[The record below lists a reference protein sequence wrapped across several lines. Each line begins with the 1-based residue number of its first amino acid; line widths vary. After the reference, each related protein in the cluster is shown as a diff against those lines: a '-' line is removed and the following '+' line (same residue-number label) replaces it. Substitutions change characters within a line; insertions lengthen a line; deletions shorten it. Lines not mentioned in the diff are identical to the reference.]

1 MLLAVLTDLHA
12 NREALE
18 ACLAHAQER
27 SADQYAFLGDLVGYG
42 ADPAWV
48 IDTVMAYVNRG
59 AYVLMGNHDLGVLQD
74 GRKDMNPNARFV
86 VEWTR
91 QQLDQGQL
99 DFIRDLP
106 MQFEIE
112 DNLFVH
118 ANAWAPDRWEYVDG
132 TMEAARSMRAT
143 AASITFCGHV
153 HTPSLYHMNQAGK
166 VGSFTPVS
174 DLSVPLSKLR
184 RWLVQPG
191 SVGQPRDGNPAACYA
206 IFDTQQS
213 ELTFF
218 RVPYDTETASQKVL
232 AAGLPASLAQRLIH
246 GG

>member
-27 SADQYAFLGDLVGYG
+27 SAEQYAFLGDLVGYG
-42 ADPAWV
+42 ADPGWV
-48 IDTVMAYVNRG
+48 IDTVSDYVQRG

-74 GRKDMNPNARFV
+74 ERKDMNPNARYV

-91 QQLDQGQL
+91 QNLNPQQLE
-99 DFIRDLP
+99 FIQALP
-106 MQFEIE
+106 MQFEI
-112 DNLFVH
+112 DQCLFVH
-118 ANAWAPDRWEYVDG
+118 ANAWAPERWEYVDG
-132 TMEAARSMRAT
+132 NMEAARSMRAT
-143 AASITFCGHV
+143 NAQITFCGHV
-153 HTPSLYHMNQAGK
+153 HTPSLYNMNHAGK
-166 VGSFTPVS
+166 VGTFTPVS
-174 DLSVPLSKLR
+174 ELSVPLSKLR

-206 IFDTQQS
+206 LFDTQQL

-218 RVPYDTETASQKVL
+218 RVPYDNETASQKVL
-232 AAGLPASLAQRLIH
+232 AAGLPASLARRLIQ

>member
-18 ACLAHAQER
+18 ACLTHAQER

-48 IDTVMAYVNRG
+48 IDKVMAYVNRG

-143 AASITFCGHV
+143 TANITFCGHV

>member
-1 MLLAVLTDLHA
+1 MLLAVFTDLHA

-18 ACLAHAQER
+18 ACLVHAKER
-27 SADQYAFLGDLVGYG
+27 QADQYAFLGDLVGYG
-42 ADPAWV
+42 ADPGWV
-48 IDTVMAYVNRG
+48 LDTVMGYVNRG
-59 AYVLMGNHDLGVLQD
+59 AHVLMGNHDLGVLQD
-74 GRKDMNPNARFV
+74 DRKDMNQNARLV

-91 QQLDQGQL
+91 QQLNEGQRN
-99 DFIRDLP
+99 FIRDLP
-106 MQFEIE
+106 MQFEFE
-112 DNLFVH
+112 QCLFVH
-118 ANAWAPDRWEYVDG
+118 ANAWAPERWEYVDG
-132 TMEAARSMRAT
+132 AMEAARSMRAT
-143 AASITFCGHV
+143 NAAITFCGHV
-153 HTPSLYHMNQAGK
+153 HTPSLYHMNHSGK
-166 VGSFTPVS
+166 VGSFTPIS
-174 DLSVPLSKLR
+174 DLSVPLSRLR

-206 IFDTQQS
+206 LFDTQQL

>member
-143 AASITFCGHV
+143 HANITFCGHV
-153 HTPSLYHMNQAGK
+153 HTPSLYHMNQTGK

-232 AAGLPASLAQRLIH
+232 AAGLPASLAQRLIQ

>member
-18 ACLAHAQER
+18 ACLTHAQER

-48 IDTVMAYVNRG
+48 IDKVIAYVNRG

-106 MQFEIE
+106 MQFEIG

-143 AASITFCGHV
+143 HANITFCGHV
-153 HTPSLYHMNQAGK
+153 HTPSLYHMNHAGK

>member
-143 AASITFCGHV
+143 HANITFCGHV

>member
-1 MLLAVLTDLHA
+1 MLLAVFTDLHA

-27 SADQYAFLGDLVGYG
+27 SAEQYAFLGDLVGYG

-48 IDTVMAYVNRG
+48 IDTVMEYVQRG

-74 GRKDMNPNARFV
+74 ERKDMNPNARFV

-91 QQLDQGQL
+91 QNLNQQQL
-99 DFIRDLP
+99 DFIRELP
-106 MQFEIE
+106 MQFEVE
-112 DNLFVH
+112 QCLFVH
-118 ANAWAPDRWEYVDG
+118 ANAWAPERWEYVDG
-132 TMEAARSMRAT
+132 NMEAARSMRSTNAQ
-143 AASITFCGHV
+143 ITFCGHV
-153 HTPSLYHMNQAGK
+153 HTPSLYNMNQAGK
-166 VGSFTPVS
+166 VGTFTPVS
-174 DLSVPLSKLR
+174 EHSVPLSKLR

-206 IFDTQQS
+206 LFDTQQS

-218 RVPYDTETASQKVL
+218 RVPYDNETASQKVL
-232 AAGLPASLAQRLIH
+232 AAGLPASLARRLIH

>member
-112 DNLFVH
+112 DNLLCMPMPGH
-118 ANAWAPDRWEYVDG
+118 PTAGNTSMAPW
-132 TMEAARSMRAT
+132 
-143 AASITFCGHV
+143 
-153 HTPSLYHMNQAGK
+153 K
-166 VGSFTPVS
+166 
-174 DLSVPLSKLR
+174 R
-184 RWLVQPG
+184 R
-191 SVGQPRDGNPAACYA
+191 AACEPRMP
-206 IFDTQQS
+206 ISHF
-213 ELTFF
+213 
-218 RVPYDTETASQKVL
+218 
-232 AAGLPASLAQRLIH
+232 AGMSTPQVCIT
-246 GG
+246 